1 MTLRGKILIGLA
13 VAIAATA
20 AVAIVFF
27 SNPLQKSNEAL
38 RAYLLQK
45 VPLGS
50 SLENLQAVAAREGWE
65 FAGTS
70 KSQQPDG
77 TWTTSAWVVLGE
89 YESKEVD
96 AHWQF
101 NDRGLIDLWIG
112 RENWQQLTPAR
123 KAGAGGA

>member
-50 SLENLQAVAAREGWE
+50 SLENLQAVPRVRVGNSPAPPNLSSLMAHGRPAHESFWGSMNPRKWTRI
-65 FAGTS
+65 GNS
-70 KSQQPDG
+70 KI
-77 TWTTSAWVVLGE
+77 AV
-89 YESKEVD
+89 
-96 AHWQF
+96 
-101 NDRGLIDLWIG
+101 
-112 RENWQQLTPAR
+112 
-123 KAGAGGA
+123 